1 MPESIAVI
9 GLGCRY
15 PDADSPRELWENVLA
30 QHRSFR
36 RIPPERLPLADYH
49 HTDPTAPDKFYS
61 PYAAVLADYAFDR
74 LRHRVSGATFRAVD
88 TTHWLAVDVAE
99 RALAD
104 AGFAALA
111 VDPDRVGVVVGN
123 TLTGEFSRTAALR
136 LRWPY
141 VRGRVDAVLRR
152 GGWAPDTR
160 AELLSELEI
169 EYKAPFEPIGEESL
183 AGGLSNTIAGRVC
196 NTFDLH
202 GGAWTV
208 DAACASSLL
217 AVINAA
223 ETLTRGDVDVMLAGG
238 VDLSLDPFELVGFAK
253 VGALAPRLM
262 RVYDQDSEGFWP
274 GEGCGFAVLAR
285 EEDARRWGARV
296 YAVLRGWGVSSDG
309 RGSITRPE
317 QRGQALAVRRAYARA
332 GYGSDTVGLF
342 EGHGTGTAVG
352 DAIELATLT
361 EARRSAD
368 PAASPA
374 VIGSI
379 KANIGHTKAAA
390 GIAGL
395 LKAIMAVHE
404 RTLPPVTGCDTPH
417 ELLTGTDPQL
427 RVLREPEA
435 WAPELLPRA
444 GISAMGF
451 GGVNTHLTLEGTPT
465 PRRSV
470 PMARQRVLAR
480 TPQSA
485 EIIPFAA
492 PDLRVLAEDI
502 DRLRA
507 QTEHLSFGSLRDLA
521 ILRCST
527 TRAGQ
532 PVRAA
537 IVADTPFRLDDQ
549 LDRLRSWLNAGHT
562 RIDAAAGVFFGQPQR
577 IPRIGFLFPG
587 QAAPVYLGGGVLRRR
602 FEQLAELYPDAPGS
616 AVGDRTDTA
625 LAQPS
630 IVRAALAGAAAL
642 TELGIHADAVLG
654 HSIGE
659 LAALCWAGATAPHSA
674 VDLAAVRGRA
684 TAEHSAKGG
693 AMAELAADEDV
704 VARLVDDLPVTIA
717 ALNAPDRIV
726 LAGAAPAI
734 EAACIR
740 ARARGFRATR
750 LPVRH
755 AFHSPLVA
763 EVARQFATDLAGVA
777 FAPVRPGMIST
788 VLGGELPPNI
798 NLAAYLAGQ
807 ITSPVRFSAALH
819 QLADRCDLLLEVGP
833 GALLTGLATAQVDL
847 PVVATDCGGE
857 DIRGFLTAVAAAHVH
872 GAEVA
877 LAGLAA
883 GRVQRTADPLRRPGF
898 LANPCEL
905 VPADLPGE
913 SAPILLPTPRS
924 APEESTVD
932 TAGDPFT
939 VVRAL
944 VAKHVELPVDSLEPT
959 HRMLADLRLNSITVA
974 ELAGLAARALGVAP
988 PAVPTD
994 LADASLAEFAEVLAQ
1009 QPPADAELDTPPPGV
1024 APWVRTFGVRWQSIA
1039 AATRVPEITWT
1050 VLAED
1055 GDLLAP
1061 ALAAAFPNTAGTP
1074 GFLIHTRGARTH
1086 EAAHWLVDAVQQAI
1100 QTPARIAI
1108 LHHGEAGGLGR
1119 SLALEQPG
1127 RPVRLIEIPAA
1138 PSAQVLALAQAEAA
1152 QGHGFAERRIDQAG
1166 HLTEPVLRPH
1176 PAGRVPKAPPLT
1188 GNDVLLVP
1196 GGGRGIGAESALAL
1210 VADNDAAVAV
1220 LGRADPAEH
1229 PEVALTLDRL
1239 RAGGRR
1245 VRYLRADVTD
1255 ADAVK
1260 HAIDEIGTDLGPV
1273 TAVLHAA
1280 GANRPCG
1287 LSTLDAPAV
1296 SATLAPKVD
1305 GLRNILDAVE
1315 PGCLRLVIGYGSII
1329 GRIGMAGQADYALAN
1344 DWLGLEIAAA
1354 AERLPGCRFLNIEWS
1369 VWSEIG
1375 MGARLGSVT
1384 ALATAGVD
1392 AMPPQ
1397 TATRVLRELLATP
1410 GEATSVVV
1418 TGRFGFP
1425 PTASTGARE
1434 LPLTRFLERPRVH
1447 YPAVELVCDSDL
1459 TVPSDPY
1466 LADHALAGTCLL
1478 PGVLGLEAMAQ
1489 AATGLRGGEVTGFT
1503 GVELTRPVTVPSDG
1517 GRVLRVA
1524 ALDQPDGRI
1533 EVVVRA
1539 DDTAYAV
1546 DHFRALLTV
1555 APELQPHQGFE
1566 PAPTAGP
1573 PVELDLGRDVYD
1585 RLLFHHDNLRRVRAY
1600 RELRAR
1606 RCVVEIDARP
1616 GDTWFGEFQPQ
1627 HLLLGDPGARDAF
1640 IHALQACVPHRRC
1653 LPERIDRITRHRPL
1667 AGRLIVDAV
1676 ETGRDADTITVDL
1689 VVRERSGAICETW
1702 TGLSL
1707 RAIGPLD
1714 TQSPWPAALLG
1725 PYLERR
1731 LDDLL
1736 GLGRIGLGVAT
1747 GDRAPSG
1754 LAAAARAAGRDLDL
1768 RHRADGKPLAPGTE
1782 ISLAHQGDLT
1792 LAVVADNPLGCD
1804 LEAVRPRTREAWT
1817 DLLGPDRLRV
1827 AEQLAEDLDTAAT
1840 RLWCVLECT
1849 RKIGRTPGIPLLRS
1863 TIDDWALFTVDGHR
1877 CATTLLRVRGIDH
1890 PLICAV
1896 LEPEAP

>member
-15 PDADSPRELWENVLA
+15 PDADSPRELWENALA

-49 HTDPTAPDKFYS
+49 NNDPTAPDKFYS

-74 LRHRVSGATFRAVD
+74 LRHRVSGATYRAVD
-88 TTHWLAVDVAE
+88 STHWLAVDVAE

-104 AGFAALA
+104 AGFTELA

-141 VRGRVDAVLRR
+141 VRRRVDAVLRR
-152 GGWAPDTR
+152 GGWAAETR
-160 AELLSELEI
+160 AELLGELET

-262 RVYDQDSEGFWP
+262 RVYDKDSEGFWP

-285 EEDARRWGARV
+285 EEDAHRWGARV

-361 EARRSAD
+361 EARRGAD
-368 PAASPA
+368 PAASAA

-404 RTLPPVTGCDTPH
+404 RTLPPITGCDTPH
-417 ELLTGTDPQL
+417 DLLTGPDPKL

-451 GGVNTHLTLEGTPT
+451 GGVNTHLTLEGTPA

-480 TPQSA
+480 TPQNA

-492 PDLRVLAEDI
+492 PDLRSLAEDI

-507 QTEHLSFGSLRDLA
+507 QTDHLSFGSLRDLA

-527 TRAGQ
+527 TRTGQ

-537 IVADTPFRLDDQ
+537 IVADTPFRLNDQ
-549 LDRLRSWLNAGHT
+549 LAQLRSFVDAGQT
-562 RIDAAAGVFFGQPQR
+562 RIDAAAGVFFGQPRR

-602 FEQLAELYPDAPGS
+602 FEQLAELYPHAPGS

-630 IVRAALAGAAAL
+630 IVRAALAGVAAL
-642 TELGIHADAVLG
+642 AELGIHADAVLG

-659 LAALCWAGATAPHSA
+659 LAALCGAGATAPHSA

-684 TAEHSAKGG
+684 TAEHSATGG
-693 AMAELAADEDV
+693 AMAVRTATEDV
-704 VARLVDDLPVTIA
+704 VDRLVDDLPVTIA

-726 LAGAAPAI
+726 LAGPALAI
-734 EAACIR
+734 EAACTR

-750 LPVRH
+750 LPVSH

-763 EVARQFATDLAGVA
+763 EVARRFATHLAGVA
-777 FAPVRPGMIST
+777 FEPVRPGLIST
-788 VLGGELPPNI
+788 VLGGELPADTD
-798 NLAAYLAGQ
+798 LAAYLAGQ
-807 ITSPVRFSAALH
+807 VTSPVRFSTALH
-819 QLADRCDLLLEVGP
+819 RLADRCDLLLEVGP
-833 GALLTGLATAQVDL
+833 GALLTGLATTQLAI
-847 PVVATDCGGE
+847 PVLATDCGGE
-857 DIRGFLTAVAAAHVH
+857 NIRDFLGAVAAAHVH

-877 LAGLAA
+877 LDGLAA
-883 GRVQRTADPLRRPGF
+883 GRVQRTADPLRRPVF

-905 VPADLPGE
+905 VPDDLPGE
-913 SAPILLPTPRS
+913 AAPILLPTPRP
-924 APEESTVD
+924 APQESTVD
-932 TAGDPFT
+932 TESDPFT

-944 VAKHVELPVDSLEPT
+944 VAKHVELPVESLEPG

-994 LADASLAEFAEVLAQ
+994 LADASLTEFAEVLAQ
-1009 QPPADAELDTPPPGV
+1009 QPPADTDLDTPPPGV
-1024 APWVRTFGVRWQSIA
+1024 APWVRTFGVHWQPVS
-1039 AATRVPEITWT
+1039 AATRVPEIAWT

-1061 ALAAAFPNTAGTP
+1061 AFPDTAGTP

-1086 EAAHWLVDAVQQAI
+1086 EAAHWLVQAVQQAI
-1100 QTPARIAI
+1100 QSPAAHRIAI

-1127 RPVRLIEIPAA
+1127 RPVRLIEIPSA
-1138 PSAQVLALAQAEAA
+1138 PSAHVLALAQAEAA

-1166 HLTEPVLRPH
+1166 RLTEPVLYPH
-1176 PAGRVPKAPPLT
+1176 PPGRAPKAPPLT
-1188 GNDVLLVP
+1188 GSDVLLVP
-1196 GGGRGIGAESALAL
+1196 GGGRGIGAESTLAL
-1210 VADNDAAVAV
+1210 VADNEAAVAV

-1245 VRYLRADVTD
+1245 VRYLCADVTD

-1260 HAIDEIGTDLGPV
+1260 HAIDEISTDLGPV

-1287 LSTLDAPAV
+1287 LARLDAAAI
-1296 SATLAPKVD
+1296 SATLAPKLD

-1354 AERLPGCRFLNIEWS
+1354 AARLPGCRFLNLDWS
-1369 VWSEIG
+1369 VWSEVG
-1375 MGARLGSVT
+1375 MGTRLGSVA
-1384 ALATAGVD
+1384 ALAGAGVD

-1410 GEATSVVV
+1410 AESTSVVV

-1425 PTASTGARE
+1425 PTINTGAGE

-1524 ALDQPDGRI
+1524 ALHQPDGRV

-1546 DHFRALLTV
+1546 DHFRAHLTV
-1555 APELQPHQGFE
+1555 APELQPHQGIE
-1566 PAPTAGP
+1566 PTPTAGP

-1616 GDTWFGEFQPQ
+1616 GDTWFGEYQPQ
-1627 HLLLGDPGARDAF
+1627 HLLLGDPGARDSF

-1667 AGRLIVDAV
+1667 SGRLVVDAV
-1676 ETGRDADTITVDL
+1676 ETGRGTDTITVDL
-1689 VVRERSGAICETW
+1689 VVRELSGAICETW

-1714 TQSPWPAALLG
+1714 TESPWPAALLG
-1725 PYLERR
+1725 PYLERS

-1747 GDRAPSG
+1747 GDRAPAA

-1768 RHRADGKPLAPGTE
+1768 RHRADGKPLAPGID

-1792 LAVVADNPLGCD
+1792 LAVVGDHPLGCD
-1804 LEAVRPRTREAWT
+1804 LEAVRPRTRQAWT

-1840 RLWCVLECT
+1840 RLWCVTECA
-1849 RKIGRTPGIPLLRS
+1849 RKVGRTPGIP
-1863 TIDDWALFTVDGHR
+1863 TVHATADGWALFTVDGHR
-1877 CATTLLRVRGIDH
+1877 CATTLLRVGGIED
-1890 PLICAV
+1890 LVICAV
-1896 LEPEAP
+1896 LEPEEP